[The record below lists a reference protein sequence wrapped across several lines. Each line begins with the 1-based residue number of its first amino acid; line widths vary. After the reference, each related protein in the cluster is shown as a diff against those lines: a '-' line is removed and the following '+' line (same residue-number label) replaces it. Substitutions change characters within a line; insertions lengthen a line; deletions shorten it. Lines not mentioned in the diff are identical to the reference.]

1 MTLVALLNR
10 LTVRRAPARPAL
22 PALLM
27 LLMLL
32 VLLAVPGGLRAQ
44 DDHAHHGPPPERLG
58 RVNFPA
64 DCRPAVRARFERAVA
79 LLHSFW
85 YEEAART
92 FAAVGEADSTC
103 ALAEWGMAMST
114 LHPLWTPPTPEQH
127 AAARAHAERAVELSR
142 PGTRPRDYA
151 EAIAAYYRGDGVPD
165 RTRLAAYEQAMAGVA
180 RRWPRDEEARIF
192 HALALI
198 ALGQQDA
205 GDSTYARQ
213 REAARILEP
222 LFRRHPDHPGLAHYL
237 IHAYD
242 SPPLA
247 HEGERAADRYAAI
260 APSVPHAQ
268 HMPSHIYTR
277 IGAWDKAIGSNL
289 RSVDAARRF
298 EESQLSGA
306 LWDQDAHA
314 LDYLAYAYLQLGRVA
329 EVRHIADRLARVRN
343 TFPPNSRTTD
353 YALAA
358 IPARLALER
367 DDWQAAAALPVRPAP
382 AWRGTEGLT
391 RFARA
396 LGAARLGNSAAA
408 RAEVD
413 TLGALERNLAAIGGP
428 QAYWSTQVRVQRLA
442 AGAWVD
448 LAAGDTAAARPWAAM
463 APDLDD
469 GLAKHPVTPGAVL
482 PARELYGD
490 LLAAVGRRS
499 EAVVAY
505 QRTLARQ
512 PGRARAAADLARME
526 AADRR

>member
-1 MTLVALLNR
+1 MSLAALLR
-10 LTVRRAPARPAL
+10 RSIVRVMLVHRARFG
-22 PALLM
+22 
-27 LLMLL
+27 LL
-32 VLLAVPGGLRAQ
+32 VLLSAPGAVRAQ
-44 DDHAHHGPPPERLG
+44 DDHAHEGPPPERLG
-58 RVNFPA
+58 RVNFP
-64 DCRPAVRARFERAVA
+64 DECRPAAHARFERAVA

-85 YEEAART
+85 YEEAARS
-92 FAAVGEADSTC
+92 FAAVGETDSTC
-103 ALAEWGMAMST
+103 ALAEWGLAMSA

-127 AAARAHAERAVELSR
+127 AAARAHAERAVALSR
-142 PGTRPRDYA
+142 PGTRSRDYA

-165 RTRLAAYEQAMAGVA
+165 RTRLATYERAMANVA
-180 RRWPRDEEARIF
+180 RRRPADEEARIF

-198 ALGQQDA
+198 ALGQLDA

-213 REAARILEP
+213 REAGRILEP

-242 SPPLA
+242 SPLLA
-247 HEGERAADRYAAI
+247 RDGERAADRYAAI

-277 IGAWDKAIGSNL
+277 VGAWDKAIASNL
-289 RSVDAARRF
+289 RSVEAARRF
-298 EESQLSGA
+298 ETSQLAGA

-314 LDYLAYAYLQLGRVA
+314 LDYLAYAYLQLGRIA
-329 EVRHIADRLARVRN
+329 EVREIADRVARVRA
-343 TFPPNSRTTD
+343 TFPPGSLTTD

-367 DDWQAAAALPVRPAP
+367 DDWRAAAALPVRPAP
-382 AWRGTEGLT
+382 AWRGTEGVT

-396 LGAARLGNSAAA
+396 LGAAKLGNSAAA

-413 TLGALERNLAAIGGP
+413 SLGALERTLAAAGGP

-448 LAAGDTAAARPWAAM
+448 LAAGDTSEALHGAAM
-463 APDLDD
+463 AADLEE
-469 GLAKHPVTPGAVL
+469 GLEKHPVTPGAIL

-490 LLAAVGRRS
+490 LLAVVGRPA
-499 EAVVAY
+499 EAEAAY
-505 QRTLARQ
+505 RRTVARQ
-512 PGRARAAADLARME
+512 PGRARAAAALARIS
-526 AADRR
+526 AAGKP

>member
-180 RRWPRDEEARIF
+180 RRWPRDEEARIL

-205 GDSTYARQ
+205 CD
-213 REAARILEP
+213 
-222 LFRRHPDHPGLAHYL
+222 
-237 IHAYD
+237 
-242 SPPLA
+242 
-247 HEGERAADRYAAI
+247 
-260 APSVPHAQ
+260 
-268 HMPSHIYTR
+268 
-277 IGAWDKAIGSNL
+277 
-289 RSVDAARRF
+289 
-298 EESQLSGA
+298 
-306 LWDQDAHA
+306 
-314 LDYLAYAYLQLGRVA
+314 
-329 EVRHIADRLARVRN
+329 
-343 TFPPNSRTTD
+343 
-353 YALAA
+353 
-358 IPARLALER
+358 
-367 DDWQAAAALPVRPAP
+367 
-382 AWRGTEGLT
+382 
-391 RFARA
+391 
-396 LGAARLGNSAAA
+396 
-408 RAEVD
+408 
-413 TLGALERNLAAIGGP
+413 
-428 QAYWSTQVRVQRLA
+428 
-442 AGAWVD
+442 
-448 LAAGDTAAARPWAAM
+448 
-463 APDLDD
+463 
-469 GLAKHPVTPGAVL
+469 
-482 PARELYGD
+482 
-490 LLAAVGRRS
+490 
-499 EAVVAY
+499 
-505 QRTLARQ
+505 
-512 PGRARAAADLARME
+512 
-526 AADRR
+526 

>member
-1 MTLVALLNR
+1 MSLATPPTPTIL
-10 LTVRRAPARPAL
+10 RRAPARRAF
-22 PALLM
+22 A
-27 LLMLL
+27 MLL
-32 VLLAVPGGLRAQ
+32 VLGSLPRGLRAQ
-44 DDHAHHGPPPERLG
+44 DDHAHDGPPPERLG
-58 RVNFPA
+58 RVDFP
-64 DCRPAVRARFERAVA
+64 DGCRPAVHARFERAVA

-114 LHPLWTPPTPEQH
+114 LHPLWTPPTPEEQ
-127 AAARAHAERAVELSR
+127 AAARLHAARAVALSR
-142 PGTRPRDYA
+142 PGTRPRAYA

-165 RTRLAAYEQAMAGVA
+165 RTRLAAYERAMAGVA
-180 RRWPRDEEARIF
+180 RRWPADEEARIF

-198 ALGQQDA
+198 ALGQLDA

-213 REAARILEP
+213 REAGRILEP

-247 HEGERAADRYAAI
+247 RRGERAADRYAAI

-277 IGAWDKAIGSNL
+277 IGAWDKAIASNR
-289 RSVDAARRF
+289 RSVDAARGF
-298 EESQLSGA
+298 EVSRLSGA

-329 EVRHIADRLARVRN
+329 EVREIAARVAQVRA
-343 TFPPNSRTTD
+343 TFPPNSLITD

-367 DDWQAAAALPVRPAP
+367 DDWQAAARLPIRSAP
-382 AWRGTEGLT
+382 AWRGTEGIT
-391 RFARA
+391 HFARA

-413 TLGALERNLAAIGGP
+413 TLGQLEQRLAAVGGL

-448 LAAGDTAAARPWAAM
+448 LLAADTTAALRAAVS
-463 APDLDD
+463 AADLDD
-469 GLAKHPVTPGAVL
+469 ATAKHPVTPGAVL

-499 EAVVAY
+499 EAVAAY
-505 QRTLARQ
+505 QQTLARQ
-512 PGRARAAADLARME
+512 PGRARAAAALARM
-526 AADRR
+526 RRTERP